1 MKDWRGNDSG
11 VLFVGIV
18 GVVGE
23 GCWERRLDRA
33 MRVRGERRAKLKNV
47 RSKAESKANWRWP
60 RRAESIRNGVVENEN
75 HKRTTFGEGA

>member
-11 VLFVGIV
+11 VLFVGFV
-18 GVVGE
+18 GVLGRGVGR
-23 GCWERRLDRA
+23 GGWIGDA
-33 MRVRGERRAKLKNV
+33 GERRSGPILKNV

>member
-11 VLFVGIV
+11 VSFVGCCWGGVWGDGV
-18 GVVGE
+18 GS
-23 GCWERRLDRA
+23 A
-33 MRVRGERRAKLKNV
+33 MRVRGERRARLKNV

>member
-11 VLFVGIV
+11 VLFVGFV

-23 GCWERRLDRA
+23 RCWERSWIG
-33 MRVRGERRAKLKNV
+33 VRGERRAKLKNV

>member
-1 MKDWRGNDSG
+1 MWGVGG
-11 VLFVGIV
+11 VLGRGLGRGVGS
-18 GVVGE
+18 
-23 GCWERRLDRA
+23 A
-33 MRVRGERRAKLKNV
+33 MRVRGDRRAKLKKV